1 MAILR
6 TVAEK
11 VEASHTAMLIVD
23 VQRDFCA
30 PEGAFAQLGR
40 DLTRI
45 DSMLPRLQGLVAS
58 ARQADVMLIF
68 LRYTQ
73 TPLTESEVH
82 LEQRS
87 RGRADI
93 PYCREGSPGAEFYSV
108 LPEQGDAVVT
118 KHRYSG
124 FIHTDLDVILRS
136 RGIRTLVMTGVATN
150 GCVEATARD
159 GFMHDYYI
167 VFVDDCAATYI
178 EELHQATLTN
188 IRDASG
194 VVVTGEELSSLW
206 AATRAGV
213 SAGRAH
219 LRAGQSATG
228 ARDD

>member
-11 VEASHTAMLIVD
+11 VEPRHTALLIVD

-30 PEGAFAQLGR
+30 PDGAFAQLGR
-40 DLTRI
+40 DLKRI
-45 DSMLPRLQGLVAS
+45 DSMLPHLQRLVAS
-58 ARQADVMLIF
+58 ARQAGVMLVF

-73 TPLTESEVH
+73 TPLTESEVL

-93 PYCREGSPGAEFYSV
+93 PYCREGSPGAEFYAV

-124 FIHTDLDVILRS
+124 FINTDLDVILRS

-159 GFMHDYYI
+159 GFMHDYY
-167 VFVDDCAATYI
+167 VVLVDDCAATYV

-188 IRDASG
+188 IGDASG
-194 VVVTGEELSSLW
+194 VVVKGEELSVIW
-206 AATRAGV
+206 DGT
-213 SAGRAH
+213 SAGQASFPSSRSVA
-219 LRAGQSATG
+219 
-228 ARDD
+228 DDTR

>member
-11 VEASHTAMLIVD
+11 VEPSHTALLIVD

-30 PEGAFAQLGR
+30 PDGVFFQLGR
-40 DLTRI
+40 DLKRI
-45 DSMLPRLQGLVAS
+45 DSMLPHLQLLAAS
-58 ARQADVMLIF
+58 ARQAGVMLVF

-93 PYCREGSPGAEFYSV
+93 PYCREGSPGAEFYAV

-124 FIHTDLDVILRS
+124 FINTDLDVILRS

-167 VFVDDCAATYI
+167 VFVDDCAATYFG
-178 EELHQATLTN
+178 EMHQATLTN

-194 VVVTGEELSSLW
+194 VVVNGQELSSIW
-206 AATRAGV
+206 ADALGGTAARPANVQHGQPAG
-213 SAGRAH
+213 GD
-219 LRAGQSATG
+219 
-228 ARDD
+228 AR